1 MTGNR
6 NIKNCKHLGRKEWV
20 NVMKFID
27 LKRQYERLENE
38 INANIKKVLG
48 HESFIMGPEIE
59 ELENMLAKYTGRKY
73 AYTCS
78 SGTDALV
85 IPLMA
90 YKLEKT
96 DAVFVPSF
104 TFFASAESVNLAGGT
119 PVFVDIKDDFLINC
133 DDLEHRIQRTL
144 DEGKLVPRGIIA
156 VNLFGQICNFTE
168 IEKIAEKYNLFILED
183 AAQSMGASRYGKKSG
198 AFGDVSATS
207 FFPAKPLGCYGD
219 GGAIFTDDDELA
231 EKIKSIR
238 VHGQG
243 SGRYDNVRIGLN
255 GRMDTL
261 QAAILQPKLKILD
274 EEVKMRQNVAACYT
288 EQLQSRFVTPQVSEG
303 NISAW
308 AQYTLLA
315 DDEGQ
320 RDFIVKKMKE
330 KDVPIMVYY
339 PIPLHMQTAYG
350 YLEYKETDVE
360 HALRL
365 SKRVFSVPMHP
376 YLKDDEIVGICDLLK
391 SIAGN

>member
-231 EKIKSIR
+231 EKINKTSE
-238 VHGQG
+238 
-243 SGRYDNVRIGLN
+243 
-255 GRMDTL
+255 
-261 QAAILQPKLKILD
+261 ILQI
-274 EEVKMRQNVAACYT
+274 QA
-288 EQLQSRFVTPQVSEG
+288 EQLR
-303 NISAW
+303 
-308 AQYTLLA
+308 
-315 DDEGQ
+315 
-320 RDFIVKKMKE
+320 R
-330 KDVPIMVYY
+330 
-339 PIPLHMQTAYG
+339 
-350 YLEYKETDVE
+350 KET
-360 HALRL
+360 ARANW
-365 SKRVFSVPMHP
+365 
-376 YLKDDEIVGICDLLK
+376 
-391 SIAGN
+391 IAGVSHDVRTPLSMIMG